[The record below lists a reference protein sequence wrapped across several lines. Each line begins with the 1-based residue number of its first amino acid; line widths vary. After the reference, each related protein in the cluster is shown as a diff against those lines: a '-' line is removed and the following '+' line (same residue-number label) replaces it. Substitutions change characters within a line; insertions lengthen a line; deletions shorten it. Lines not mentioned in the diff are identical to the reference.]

1 MPSILYILDV
11 PGIGSAR
18 GADRARLPVYVSA
31 IRSMNLKKRVWEI
44 LEVDRPDDERG
55 RVFDAFDVFIL
66 ALILLNVIA
75 VILGTV
81 KSFEA
86 RFHSAL
92 RWFEAISVAVFTIE
106 YIARLWACVSQREY
120 SRPVLGRL
128 RFMSRPIAII
138 DLIAVLPFY
147 LTFFTAD
154 LRILRALRLFRLFRM
169 AKLGRYSSS
178 LRLFGAVFRN
188 KREELVVTMM
198 VMLMMI
204 IMSASFMYFAENEA
218 QPDKF
223 PDIPSTVWWAVMTL
237 TTVGYGDVFP
247 ITPLGKCLT
256 MVIAILGI
264 GMFALPVG
272 IFGAGFVEEIQKQK
286 AGKTNCP
293 HCGEEIR

>member
-1 MPSILYILDV
+1 
-11 PGIGSAR
+11 
-18 GADRARLPVYVSA
+18 
-31 IRSMNLKKRVWEI
+31 MNLKKRVWEI

-55 RVFDAFDVFIL
+55 RVFDAFDVIIL

-81 KSFEA
+81 KSIEA
-86 RFHSAL
+86 RFHSEL
-92 RWFEAISVAVFTIE
+92 RWFEAFSVAVFTIE
-106 YIARLWACVSQREY
+106 YIGRLWACVSQREY
-120 SRPVLGRL
+120 SRPVVGRL

-147 LTFFTAD
+147 LTFLTAD
-154 LRILRALRLFRLFRM
+154 LRILRALRLFRLFRI

-178 LRLFGAVFRN
+178 LRLFGHVFRN
-188 KREELVVTMM
+188 KKEELIVTMM
-198 VMLMMI
+198 VMLTMI

-286 AGKTNCP
+286 AGKTICP

>member
-1 MPSILYILDV
+1 
-11 PGIGSAR
+11 
-18 GADRARLPVYVSA
+18 
-31 IRSMNLKKRVWEI
+31 MNLKKRVWEI

-81 KSFEA
+81 KVIEA

-92 RWFEAISVAVFTIE
+92 RGFEIFSVTVFTIE
-106 YIARLWACVSQREY
+106 YIARLWACVSQSEY
-120 SRPVLGRL
+120 SRPVIGRL

-138 DLIAVLPFY
+138 DLIAVIPFY

-169 AKLGRYSSS
+169 AKIGRYSSS
-178 LRLFGAVFRN
+178 LRLFGHVFRN
-188 KREELVVTMM
+188 KKEELIVTMM
-198 VMLMMI
+198 VMLTMI

-223 PDIPSTVWWAVMTL
+223 PDIPSTIWWAVMTL

-256 MVIAILGI
+256 MIIAILGI

-286 AGKTNCP
+286 AGKTFCP
-293 HCGEEIR
+293 HCGEKIG

>member
-1 MPSILYILDV
+1 MVS
-11 PGIGSAR
+11 R
-18 GADRARLPVYVSA
+18 KGAKFAKKCLH
-31 IRSMNLKKRVWEI
+31 MGLKKRIWEI
-44 LEVDRPDDERG
+44 LEVDRPGAERG
-55 RVFDAFDVFIL
+55 RVFDAFDAFIL
-66 ALILLNVIA
+66 TLILLNVVA
-75 VILGTV
+75 VIVGTV
-81 KSFEA
+81 KSVEA
-86 RFHSAL
+86 RFQSAL
-92 RWFEAISVAVFTIE
+92 RWFEVFSVVVFTVE
-106 YIARLWACVSQREY
+106 YLARVWACASQSEY
-120 SRPVLGRL
+120 SRPLIGRL
-128 RFMSRPIAII
+128 RFMLRPIAII
-138 DLIAVLPFY
+138 DLLAVLPFY

-154 LRILRALRLFRLFRM
+154 LRFIRALRLFRLFRV

-178 LRLFGAVFRN
+178 LRLFGRVFRN
-188 KREELVVTMM
+188 KKEELTVTMM

-204 IMSASFMYFAENEA
+204 LMSASFMYFAENEA

-286 AGKTNCP
+286 AGKTICP
-293 HCGEEIR
+293 HCGEDIGRPRA